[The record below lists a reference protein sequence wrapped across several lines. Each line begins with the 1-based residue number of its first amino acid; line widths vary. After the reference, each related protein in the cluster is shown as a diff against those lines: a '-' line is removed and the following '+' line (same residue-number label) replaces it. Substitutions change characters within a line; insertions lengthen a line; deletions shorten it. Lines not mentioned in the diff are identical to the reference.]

1 MILGAFAF
9 LLVIHYLAFVL
20 TGADWIGGLFVLPQL
35 CGYLFLFMM
44 GAGCLLRTAFLL
56 YDRPF
61 LEADQMETQPK
72 NGRRIAVNGTIQSIE
87 THLFS
92 PTSSNPCVMYEYQI
106 FREMEKGDHPE
117 AVGWAF
123 VPSSVK
129 TDKGTF
135 DLLDYPK
142 LMNFPEREL
151 SGTFPSSQLFIKQ
164 TRFKKIKGILAALL
178 PDVVGLFPSLSWLLF
193 LNRPASD
200 KTGEIRA
207 DIDYTGKRGKFR
219 ADKMTTRVVFPG
231 TSVIALG
238 KYSSKKKGLISG
250 WIGLRLINAESG
262 IKGIRKLFNEDILA
276 YSIGSVLCIGLWLLA
291 AHLSDILSLYV
302 DVYSTLSRSSITEII
317 THTSSAGKPSISVAP
332 HESAISN
339 VAEFITVWY
348 TSGIP
353 PVPVFPFESIT
364 YQSIALLCAIIF
376 PMVSLIIQFIYGNKT
391 QGISLAALTYL
402 ALFMVLD
409 AGIFLNYGTT
419 EQIDRSL
426 YNDLFPVLKIA
437 LPFFLFA
444 SSVLPAFTF
453 AHRIFVKKKLTM
465 YNFLTFSICSF
476 LCIGFSVI
484 LINSIKADLYRND
497 KERATVKGDGPTIIN
512 QQSNR
517 KVKTFTSEQQLRSRD
532 DIKAMLKQY
541 NFYDIDLNPSGN
553 FENDFKDN
561 GDGTIT
567 DRATGLMWERSGS
580 EKLIRHDKLKSY
592 VDELNRKQH
601 LGYSDWIL
609 PHVDELAS
617 LLEPAEKGSI
627 KPDPSVGLFIHP
639 LFDRSQSW
647 CWTADKLSSKEA
659 WVVYFYS
666 GCVGGYPVVHGMDGF
681 SCYVRVV
688 RHGHGV
694 KKNIWK
700 RTQKSE

>member
-20 TGADWIGGLFVLPQL
+20 TGADWIGGLFVLPQF

-72 NGRRIAVNGTIQSIE
+72 NGRRIAVNGTIQSNE
-87 THLFS
+87 THLYS

-123 VPSSVK
+123 FPSSVK

-164 TRFKKIKGILAALL
+164 TRFKKIKGVLAALL

-276 YSIGSVLCIGLWLLA
+276 YSIGSVLFIGLWLLA

-302 DVYSTLSRSSITEII
+302 DVYSTLSRSGITEII
-317 THTSSAGKPSISVAP
+317 THTSSAGKLSISMSP
-332 HESAISN
+332 HESGISN
-339 VAEFITVWY
+339 VVEFITIWY

-391 QGISLAALTYL
+391 QGISLAALTYFV
-402 ALFMVLD
+402 LFMVLD

-453 AHRIFVKKKLTM
+453 AQRIFVKKKLTM

-476 LCIGFSVI
+476 LCIGFFVI

-517 KVKTFTSEQQLRSRD
+517 KVKTFTSEQ
-532 DIKAMLKQY
+532 
-541 NFYDIDLNPSGN
+541 
-553 FENDFKDN
+553 
-561 GDGTIT
+561 
-567 DRATGLMWERSGS
+567 
-580 EKLIRHDKLKSY
+580 
-592 VDELNRKQH
+592 
-601 LGYSDWIL
+601 
-609 PHVDELAS
+609 
-617 LLEPAEKGSI
+617 
-627 KPDPSVGLFIHP
+627 
-639 LFDRSQSW
+639 
-647 CWTADKLSSKEA
+647 
-659 WVVYFYS
+659 
-666 GCVGGYPVVHGMDGF
+666 
-681 SCYVRVV
+681 
-688 RHGHGV
+688 
-694 KKNIWK
+694 
-700 RTQKSE
+700 